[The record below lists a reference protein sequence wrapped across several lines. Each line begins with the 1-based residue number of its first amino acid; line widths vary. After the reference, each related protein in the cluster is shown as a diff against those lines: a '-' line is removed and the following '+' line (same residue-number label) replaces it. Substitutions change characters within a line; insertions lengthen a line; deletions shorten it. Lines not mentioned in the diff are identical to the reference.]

1 MPLPGAPSLIGYQAI
16 ANVVYVAGVSAA
28 GEPVVWPIEPHIDGR
43 NDTSAGLAAF
53 DQTTLPAP
61 ALAMAFDISADSQA
75 DDHGRLILSTGDG
88 ALVRLDAGSNAFAWR
103 LAGAVFG
110 ALLVVLVYL
119 LAATMFGR
127 PRIGLL
133 AAGFVAIDGMSY
145 VMSRIAMNDIFVAV
159 FIVAAYL
166 VFWQIWAGRWARSA
180 WWALPL
186 VGVLLGLAA
195 ATKWVGFYAL
205 AGIWVLVLARSS
217 LGRLALVA
225 LVAFATV
232 VGGVGAPWPFLAT
245 MLLALAIALAIVHA
259 RPIRLDRR
267 ERQAGAAGHRR
278 RRRRRG
284 AGLRHRL
291 RPGGWRHARQCG
303 RGRVRPARPR
313 RAGRLGG
320 LADAGG
326 RRDPHRVACVDL
338 AARSAFRRAMAA
350 TG

>member
-1 MPLPGAPSLIGYQAI
+1 
-16 ANVVYVAGVSAA
+16 
-28 GEPVVWPIEPHIDGR
+28 
-43 NDTSAGLAAF
+43 
-53 DQTTLPAP
+53 
-61 ALAMAFDISADSQA
+61 
-75 DDHGRLILSTGDG
+75 
-88 ALVRLDAGSNAFAWR
+88 
-103 LAGAVFG
+103 
-110 ALLVVLVYL
+110 
-119 LAATMFGR
+119 
-127 PRIGLL
+127 
-133 AAGFVAIDGMSY
+133 MSY

-166 VFWQIWAGRWARSA
+166 AFWQIWSGRWARSA
-180 WWALPL
+180 WWVLPL

-205 AGIWVLVLARSS
+205 AGIWILVLARSS

-259 RPIRLDRR
+259 RPIRLDLD
-267 ERQAGAAGHRR
+267 ERQAGATGDRR
-278 RRRRRG
+278 RHRRRG
-284 AGLRHRL
+284 ARLRDRV
-291 RPGGWRHARQCG
+291 RPGGRRHAGQCG
-303 RGRVRPARPR
+303 RGPVRPARPR
-313 RAGRLGG
+313 RPGRLGG

-338 AARSAFRRAMAA
+338 AARSAFRRALAA